1 MNLLLCRAID
11 DRKLV
16 RFAYRG
22 GNRIV
27 EPYCHGVT
35 KGGHELLR
43 GYQTTGYS
51 SRGRPEGWRL
61 FRLDEMA
68 DLTVTEKSFR
78 VRWFGYDPDDA
89 AMDRIFCRVERLKR
103 RA

>member
-1 MNLLLCRAID
+1 MNLLLCRAIEQ
-11 DRKLV
+11 RKLV

-51 SRGRPEGWRL
+51 SSGRPKGWRL
-61 FRLDEMA
+61 FRLDEMGEVRIT
-68 DLTVTEKSFR
+68 DESFAGR
-78 VRWFGYDPDDA
+78 RSGYDPNDQ
-89 AMDRIFCRVERLKR
+89 AMEKIFCRL
-103 RA
+103 

>member
-1 MNLLLCRAID
+1 MNPILCRAID
-11 DRKLV
+11 EHKLV

-22 GNRIV
+22 GNRVV

-43 GYQTTGYS
+43 GYQTIGYS
-51 SRGRPEGWRL
+51 SRGRGEGWRL

-68 DLTVTEKSFR
+68 NLALIDEPFR
-78 VRWFGYDPDDA
+78 GKRSGRRRLDDTMA
-89 AMDRIFCRVERLKR
+89 TIFRRL
-103 RA
+103 